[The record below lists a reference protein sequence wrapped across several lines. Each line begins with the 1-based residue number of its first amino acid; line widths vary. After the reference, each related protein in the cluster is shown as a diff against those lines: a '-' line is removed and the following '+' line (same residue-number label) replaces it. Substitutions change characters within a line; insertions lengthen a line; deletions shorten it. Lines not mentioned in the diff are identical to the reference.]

1 MRWLPAQ
8 ARDWTPI
15 WLGLV
20 VVALVGAYI
29 WRAVATQFVTFATLV
44 TVAYAVTFAITGAI
58 VWLRRPEYLTGRL
71 MLLAGFLTLVAPLQR
86 FPEVGALYA
95 IGSHV
100 NGMQEAVLAYL
111 LFDLPFRPRGWWVRG
126 LDGALHRRRRPGAGA
141 GRPPHARE

>member
-44 TVAYAVTFAITGAI
+44 TD
-58 VWLRRPEYLTGRL
+58 
-71 MLLAGFLTLVAPLQR
+71 APMR
-86 FPEVGALYA
+86 
-95 IGSHV
+95 
-100 NGMQEAVLAYL
+100 
-111 LFDLPFRPRGWWVRG
+111 
-126 LDGALHRRRRPGAGA
+126 
-141 GRPPHARE
+141 